1 VIEATDIVRTF
12 PAPSTLFGP
21 RRVVHAVTDVSIQVP
36 ERSVVAIVGES
47 GCGKSTLGRI
57 LAGLI
62 PPTAGTLR
70 VDGEDPARLPTRDR
84 DRLLERVQ
92 LIHQDP
98 YSALNPTR
106 TVAQSLLPAIRHH
119 GRTPRG
125 KERTRAA
132 ELLERVGLEPG
143 EVLDRFPH
151 QLSGGQR
158 QRVVIARALTVEP
171 RYLVADEA
179 VSMIDVSLRIGVLD
193 LLRSLVDEGIG
204 IAFITHDFGVARY
217 VARDGHMSVMY
228 LGRIIE
234 EGETE
239 QVIFSPSH
247 PYTQM
252 LISAVPVHDPSLRER
267 NRILPKSY
275 DVPSA
280 IDLPSGCAFEPRCP
294 FSVDQCRREVPS
306 LAVHPGSEH
315 PAACFLAQ
323 VRDVIP
329 HPVSESAGASPA

>member
-1 VIEATDIVRTF
+1 MIEAKNIVRTF
-12 PAPSTLFGP
+12 PAPSRVLGP
-21 RRVVHAVTDVSIQVP
+21 RRVVHAVTDVSLTIP
-36 ERSVVAIVGES
+36 DASIVAIVGES

-62 PPTAGTLR
+62 PPQSGHLVIDGADVATLS
-70 VDGEDPARLPTRDR
+70 GRDR
-84 DRLLERVQ
+84 EKLLERVQ

-106 TVAQSLLPAIRHH
+106 TVSQSLLPAVRHH
-119 GRTPRG
+119 GKVPHG
-125 KERTRAA
+125 KEKAA
-132 ELLERVGLEPG
+132 VGEILERVGLDPG
-143 EVLDRFPH
+143 EVLGRFPH

-193 LLRSLVDEGIG
+193 LLRSLMQEGIG
-204 IAFITHDFGVARY
+204 VAFITHDFGVARY
-217 VARDGHMSVMY
+217 VAHDGYMSVMY
-228 LGRIIE
+228 LGRVTE
-234 EGETE
+234 EGQTE
-239 QVIFSPSH
+239 KVIFAPSH

-252 LISAVPVHDPSLRER
+252 LISAVPVHDPTLRDR
-267 NRILPKSY
+267 QRILPKSY

-280 IDLPSGCAFEPRCP
+280 VDLPTGCAFEPRCP
-294 FSVDQCRREVPS
+294 FAVAQCSTAVPP
-306 LAVHPGSEH
+306 LELRPGTEH
-315 PAACFLAQ
+315 PAACFLAE

-329 HPVSESAGASPA
+329 HHLTARTDQTVG

>member
-1 VIEATDIVRTF
+1 MIEAKNIVRTF
-12 PAPSTLFGP
+12 PAPSRFLGP
-21 RRVVHAVTDVSIQVP
+21 RRVVHAVMDVSMTVP
-36 ERSVVAIVGES
+36 DASIVAIVGES

-62 PPTAGTLR
+62 PPQEGTLII
-70 VDGEDPARLPTRDR
+70 DGEDPATLPSKERE
-84 DRLLERVQ
+84 RLLGQVQ

-98 YSALNPTR
+98 YSALNPSR
-106 TVAQSLLPAIRHH
+106 TIAQSLVPAIRHH
-119 GRTPRG
+119 GKVPRG
-125 KERTRAA
+125 KEIATAG
-132 ELLERVGLEPG
+132 EILERVGLEPR
-143 EVLDRFPH
+143 EVLSRFPH

-193 LLRSLVDEGIG
+193 LLRSLMREGIG
-204 IAFITHDFGVARY
+204 VAFITHDFGVARY
-217 VARDGHMSVMY
+217 VAHDGHMSIMY
-228 LGRIIE
+228 LGRVIE
-234 EGETE
+234 EGQTE
-239 QVIFSPSH
+239 NVIFTPSH

-252 LISAVPVHDPSLRER
+252 LISAVPVHDPNLRER

-280 IDLPSGCAFEPRCP
+280 VDLPVGCAFEPRCP
-294 FSVDQCRREVPS
+294 FAVDTCRTSVPALE
-306 LAVHPGSEH
+306 LHPDAQH
-315 PAACFLAQ
+315 PAACFMAQ

-329 HPVSESAGASPA
+329 HGVTDETTRTTA